1 MKKAFAALAAVSMT
15 LLAALPASAQQ
26 LTPGVWTGTITLP
39 GDRPFTVTYEVGRVD
54 GALAIAMT
62 SILVQEVV
70 RFQDVELSGD
80 ELTFWWEPGLR
91 VDCTLTRT
99 EGGGFEG
106 PCTPGGGSLRRL
118 VGLMTCSVGRPTM
131 QTEHRGGGAPAC
143 LSSIRYGPYVTSM
156 AGCSGRRPKWQRP
169 SSSWTRASG

>member
-1 MKKAFAALAAVSMT
+1 MKKTLAALAAVSMT
-15 LLAALPASAQQ
+15 LLTPLLTPLPASAQQ

-39 GDRPFTVTYEVGRVD
+39 GDRSFTVTYEVGRVD

-70 RFQDVELSGD
+70 RFQDVDLSGD

-106 PCTPGGGSLRRL
+106 PCTPDGG
-118 VGLMTCSVGRPTM
+118 
-131 QTEHRGGGAPAC
+131 GGGAAALTMVPPA
-143 LSSIRYGPYVTSM
+143 
-156 AGCSGRRPKWQRP
+156 
-169 SSSWTRASG
+169 